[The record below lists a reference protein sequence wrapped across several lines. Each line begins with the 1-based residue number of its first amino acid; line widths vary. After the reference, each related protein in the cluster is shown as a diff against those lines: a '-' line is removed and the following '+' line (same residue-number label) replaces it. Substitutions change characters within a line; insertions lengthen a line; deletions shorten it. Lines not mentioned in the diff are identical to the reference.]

1 MIARTLIPYRSRS
14 LVWSLVCGISAFW
27 TLGWTVGCSSS
38 SSGSSNPAQTGDDVD
53 SSAPADGGAGSGSDA
68 TTGGDGAQGG
78 DDASSPLDDA
88 SPSEAAATNAVAAGD
103 GGAGQFCSTLCAGL
117 LACAADAGITGMPCN
132 CNPGGA
138 ALERTDFVEA
148 FTSCVKSA
156 VVGDC
161 SDAGAAV
168 ENCQTSAAAQISPT
182 LAAAAFCK
190 NLEGTLCSNTL
201 PDCLTNAGIY
211 SDTTIA
217 ALSNCLP
224 DAPDADLD
232 GGCSNFANCLNI
244 ASQP

>member
-1 MIARTLIPYRSRS
+1 MIARTLIPYCSRS

-53 SSAPADGGAGSGSDA
+53 SSAPADGGTGSGSDA
-68 TTGGDGAQGG
+68 TTGGDGAPGG
-78 DDASSPLDDA
+78 DDASSPLDA
-88 SPSEAAATNAVAAGD
+88 APTEAATTNAAAAGD
-103 GGAGQFCSTLCAGL
+103 AGAAQFCSSLCAGL

-132 CNPGGA
+132 CTPGGA